1 VNGLE
6 PLPEAMVESLAA
18 AEGLPGDSSAQQ
30 GVEALQTHISHL
42 FLTRE
47 RVYKLR
53 KAVELSFLSF
63 ASRRARNADCLRE
76 VELNRRLA
84 PEVYLGVAPILPRA
98 GGGWQLGEPGEGLCD
113 ESGEPIATG
122 GRAAEHCVVM
132 RRLPDG
138 RDALSML
145 EADRLEP
152 HHIEVL
158 AQRLVRFHRE
168 VHLGTPAPWSPDE
181 WLARIEAPVETTFA
195 LAREAGEGVLDPG
208 LLEAARGAMHAW
220 VEAHR
225 ERLLRRREAGRAV
238 DGHGDLHLAHVW
250 YPDDTAPVVIDCIE
264 FDPELR
270 RIDVAAELAFFVM
283 DAAYRG
289 REDLGELLLARYAQ
303 ASDDYDLYGVVDYH
317 ILHRAL
323 VRASVAAVASGET
336 EVDSA
341 QREAAALSAARH
353 LEMVNERLERASRS
367 LIVLTTG
374 LSGTGK
380 STVATE
386 AARLLGGVSI
396 ASDRVR
402 KHQAGLRVS
411 ARAAAAP
418 GEGLYTQD
426 RTRAVYAG
434 LLERA
439 DPVLR
444 SGRPVVL
451 DATYSLANQRD
462 AVRGYAGGLG
472 VPVLLLEVR
481 CDEAVTLRRLEAR
494 LEDSERISDAG
505 PGIYRS
511 QKERYEPPD
520 EWPEERR
527 IVVDTGLEGW
537 RGALQKVLREAEGES
552 LGGLLESGRPRSE
565 GAAGGPVHA
574 PRGASRVR

>member
-1 VNGLE
+1 MNGLE
-6 PLPEAMVESLAA
+6 PLPQAMVESLAV
-18 AEGLPGDSSAQQ
+18 AEGLPGDGSAEE

-63 ASRRARNADCLRE
+63 ATRSERNVDCLRE

-84 PEVYLGVAPILPRA
+84 SEVYLGVAPVLPRA
-98 GGGWQLGEPGEGLCD
+98 GGGWQLGEPGEALCD
-113 ESGEPIATG
+113 EGGEPVAAG
-122 GRAAEHCVVM
+122 GHAAEHCVVM
-132 RRLPDG
+132 RRLPEG

-145 EADRLEP
+145 EAGTLEP
-152 HHIEVL
+152 RHIEAL
-158 AQRLVRFHRE
+158 AERLVRFHRE
-168 VHLGTPAPWSPDE
+168 VHLGTPAPWSPEE

-195 LAREAGEGVLDPG
+195 LAREAGEGVLDVRR
-208 LLEAARGAMHAW
+208 LEAARSAMHVW
-220 VEAHR
+220 VEANR
-225 ERLLRRREAGRAV
+225 ERLLRRRAAGRAV

-289 REDLGELLLARYAQ
+289 REDLGELLLARYAE

-336 EVDSA
+336 EVESA
-341 QREAAALSAARH
+341 QREAAARSAVRH
-353 LEMVNERLERASRS
+353 LEMVSERLERPSRA

-374 LSGTGK
+374 LPGTGK

-386 AARLLGGVSI
+386 AARLLGDVSI

-402 KHQAGLRVS
+402 KHQAGLRAS
-411 ARAAAAP
+411 TRAAAAP
-418 GEGLYTQD
+418 GEGLYTRD

-439 DPVLR
+439 EPVLR

-451 DATYSLANQRD
+451 DATYSLTGQRD
-462 AVRGYAGGLG
+462 AVRETAAGLG
-472 VPVLLLEVR
+472 VPVLLLEVV
-481 CDEAVTLRRLEAR
+481 CDEAVTLQRLEAR
-494 LEDSERISDAG
+494 LADPERISDAG

-511 QKERYEPPD
+511 QKERYEPPE

-527 IVVDTGLEGW
+527 IEVDTGLEGW
-537 RGALQKVLREAEGES
+537 RGALRKALRDVAGE
-552 LGGLLESGRPRSE
+552 
-565 GAAGGPVHA
+565 
-574 PRGASRVR
+574 RGVGC